1 MVRIVV
7 LPMAALLTGAALVA
21 PVEAAAPSPCTMT
34 VKLDRTS
41 TQTYANGV
49 ERNVYNVRVTY
60 AGKTQTAEVH
70 RMVMP
75 AKTQPR
81 LVTMKMGALGQL
93 RSQLNSKKGARG
105 VAAVNG
111 DFFYGYRV
119 SGDTVYLPRAASVTH
134 GAPVRMNAE
143 GTRVVGIDRN
153 GAPYTG
159 EVGVTGTVTHGS
171 TSFPLTSVNWQ
182 VIGDADV
189 GIYTHDWADT
199 STARRPAGAVE
210 WVVRKKT
217 IVAVRTG
224 RDVGRSVAPRTKVVA
239 FGRTY
244 ATPARRAKVG
254 TAATVSIRQ
263 VTSTGVP
270 LREAVGR
277 GLGLVR
283 QGAVNVPCQPSLYEQ
298 RPRTTVG
305 WTASGR
311 WMTLSLPGT
320 GYDRSGYRI
329 CGLGLAQEASVA
341 TALGFVDAVE
351 LDGGGSTTAFVRR
364 ADKDWDRV
372 DDPDQ
377 IYQRPIP
384 NALVF
389 VTLPR

>member
-1 MVRIVV
+1 MVV
-7 LPMAALLTGAALVA
+7 LPMAALLAGTALVA
-21 PVEAAAPSPCTMT
+21 PVEAAPQAPCTMT

-49 ERNVYNVRVTY
+49 QRDVYNVKVTY
-60 AGKTQTAEVH
+60 GGKTQTAEVH

-105 VAAVNG
+105 IAAVNG

-134 GAPVRMNAE
+134 GHPVRMNADRM
-143 GTRVVGIDRN
+143 RVVGIDKF
-153 GAPYTG
+153 GVPYDD

-171 TSFPLTSVNWQ
+171 TSFPVTSVNWQ
-182 VIGDADV
+182 SVGDSDV

-199 STARRPAGAVE
+199 STARRPSGAVE
-210 WVVRKKT
+210 WVVKRKT
-217 IVAVRTG
+217 ILAVRTG
-224 RDVGRSVAPRTKVVA
+224 NDVGKSVAPKTKVVA
-239 FGRTY
+239 FGRAY
-244 ATPARRAKVG
+244 ATAAKRAKVG
-254 TAATVSIRQ
+254 TDATVTVQQ

-270 LREAVGR
+270 LREGVGR
-277 GLGLVR
+277 GVNLVR
-283 QGAVNVPCQPSLYEQ
+283 EGQANVICQASKLGA

-305 WTASGR
+305 WTSTGR

-329 CGLGLAQEASVA
+329 GGLGLAQEANAAV
-341 TALGFVDAVE
+341 ALGFYEAVE

-364 ADKDWDRV
+364 ADNDWDRV
-372 DDPDQ
+372 DDRDG

-384 NALVF
+384 NALLF
-389 VTLPR
+389 VRQTR